1 MGHIRNMR
9 NSIANTRNRTR
20 TYKAQHKEY
29 AERIFAGSNIKITTQ
44 GTRHLAAVLDDI
56 SFKEV
61 SKLSTVMEKS
71 IRNLS
76 KIDICSDSTQ
86 KFTFLLRTV
95 PDTASYLLPI
105 EETLR

>member
-1 MGHIRNMR
+1 MR
-9 NSIANTRNRTR
+9 NSIANIRNRTR
-20 TYKAQHKEY
+20 KYKAQHKEY

-76 KIDICSDSTQ
+76 KIDICSDSTH

-95 PDTASYLLPI
+95 PDTANYLLPI